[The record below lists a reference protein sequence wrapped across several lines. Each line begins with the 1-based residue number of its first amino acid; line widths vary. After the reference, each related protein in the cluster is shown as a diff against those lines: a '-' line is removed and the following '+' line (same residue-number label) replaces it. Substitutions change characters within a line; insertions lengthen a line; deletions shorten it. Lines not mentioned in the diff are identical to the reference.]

1 MFLGKKADSS
11 GGIRTHVPEETDAL
25 NQHLRPLG
33 HVHAT
38 VHAFT
43 SYLEYNFTKQPAGRI
58 KEGTEVCLC
67 CCTKRKNKNKKIEQS
82 RSNKPCI
89 LVISSFF
96 TES

>member
-33 HVHAT
+33 HAT

-43 SYLEYNFTKQPAGRI
+43 SYLEYNFTKQPEGRI

-67 CCTKRKNKNKKIEQS
+67 CCTERKNKNKKIEQS

-89 LVISSFF
+89 LVISYFF
-96 TES
+96 Y